1 MTNEQVKLDRR
12 LNTTS
17 AAMFGLSYM
26 SPLVVIATFGA
37 IAVKTGGAVATAYIV
52 ATLAM
57 LATAASYGFMAS
69 RNPVAGS
76 AYTYASKVFGPAT
89 GFLVGWVLLL
99 DYFFIPMVICL
110 LTATSLSTLDPDVPF
125 WVWVV
130 VVSAMSTL
138 INVLGIKLTDRVNL
152 IIMVI
157 QLVMVA
163 MLGYLCVV
171 AILHVPGAELASVK
185 PIMNEHTSW
194 GMIMAG
200 AAVACYSFLGFDA
213 ISTLSEETVD
223 PRRSI
228 PRAIFI
234 ATLLGGAI
242 FIISTYLLM
251 VAHPSLTFE
260 SIDTAAYEIVG
271 KVGGETF
278 KTVFTVV
285 VAIAF
290 FAAGLCAHASASRLL
305 LVMGRDDMIP
315 AKPFGYISPRFKTP
329 VVNIVLVGLVMLAA
343 MKFDISTSTA
353 FINFGA
359 FTAFFAVN
367 AAVIALLT
375 RNSAERKG
383 RLALMIVA
391 IFGAAF
397 CGSLFLSLDRLALE
411 LGLSW
416 FAIGIVYLL
425 AKTRVLKRP
434 LPRLAT
440 DI

>member
-1 MTNEQVKLDRR
+1 MDKSLEPSLEQVR
-12 LNTTS
+12 
-17 AAMFGLSYM
+17 
-26 SPLVVIATFGA
+26 A
-37 IAVKTGGAVATAYIV
+37 IAASESYRCVPVKRE
-52 ATLAM
+52 L
-57 LATAASYGFMAS
+57 MAD
-69 RNPVAGS
+69 RI
-76 AYTYASKVFGPAT
+76 T
-89 GFLVGWVLLL
+89 
-99 DYFFIPMVICL
+99 VIE
-110 LTATSLSTLDPDVPF
+110 AFRALSTESSHCFMLESAEPD
-125 WVWVV
+125 
-130 VVSAMSTL
+130 
-138 INVLGIKLTDRVNL
+138 
-152 IIMVI
+152 
-157 QLVMVA
+157 Q
-163 MLGYLCVV
+163 
-171 AILHVPGAELASVK
+171 
-185 PIMNEHTSW
+185 HT
-194 GMIMAG
+194 GR
-200 AAVACYSFLGFDA
+200 YSFLGFDA

-271 KVGGETF
+271 QVGGETF

-329 VVNIVLVGLVMLAA
+329 LVNIVLVGLVMLAA